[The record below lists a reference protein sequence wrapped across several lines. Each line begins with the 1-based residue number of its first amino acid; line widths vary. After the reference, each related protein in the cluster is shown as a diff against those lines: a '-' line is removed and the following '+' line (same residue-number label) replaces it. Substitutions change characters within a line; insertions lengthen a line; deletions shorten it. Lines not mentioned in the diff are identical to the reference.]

1 MPSYEVNIE
10 NVHPCRGP
18 QRVQT
23 DLIEVE
29 ANSPEEYV
37 EENDYSPVISS
48 HTESNGDVV
57 IVTLSSAGY
66 INKYTFTLI
75 D

>member
-1 MPSYEVNIE
+1 MNSYEVNIE

-18 QRVQT
+18 QRIQT
-23 DLIEVE
+23 ELIEIE
-29 ANSPEEYV
+29 ADSPEEYV
-37 EENDYSPVISS
+37 KETDFNPIIES
-48 HTESNGDVV
+48 HTEKNGDVV
-57 IVTLSSAGY
+57 ITTLSTAGY